1 MSKRNIPIFLFL
13 ALGLGVSCLTFGTIW
28 LIDQLS
34 SPTFS
39 SVKNPSAPEL
49 TDEKLTLLGD
59 TFSGYSTFRNQ
70 TFLEALKQAG
80 LNLRYEDEFDQTQ
93 RTERFNQGQSDL
105 LVTTLDQFLK
115 QKPQGKIVGLID
127 TTVGADAVILNTKKY
142 PNLKSMLALRQ
153 LVEEARNK
161 GKQFTIVFAG
171 DTPSEYLVQVLTTKF
186 EEFKLSDFQI
196 KKVADASEAWKL
208 LQDSNQNVAVAVLWE
223 PYVSQAR
230 HKGYTVV
237 LSSKDLPG
245 TIVDVIVASN
255 RLIESQPE
263 KISQLLTVYYRFIDT
278 NVRNAEQLQAQIAL
292 DGKLSSTDASAVLQ
306 GIDFFT
312 SVEADNWMKDGTLE
326 KRINSTAAVLALV
339 GKMNQ
344 VPQNSKE
351 MFTSQFMAK
360 AAQNTQNLI
369 QQVRIDNPELADRFA
384 GKGKAIAA
392 IPNFNPNQ
400 IATAPNI
407 GNLQQQGE
415 VKFTT
420 DSALLTD
427 KGKATLD
434 KLSREIAEFNEQT
447 IAVRVIGHTSKFG
460 EADFNQTLSQKRAQ
474 TVANYLRDRGLKHKI
489 VAVGKGSSQPLP
501 GVNPEDKRNQRT
513 EIRLVRIN

>member
-1 MSKRNIPIFLFL
+1 MSKRNVPIFIFL

-39 SVKNPSAPEL
+39 GVKNISATSF
-49 TDEKLTLLGD
+49 TDEQLTLLGD

-70 TFLEALKQAG
+70 AFLEALKQTG
-80 LNLRYEDEFDQTQ
+80 LNLRYEDEFDQTK

-127 TTVGADAVILNTKKY
+127 TTVGADAVVLNTKKY

-161 GKQFTIVFAG
+161 GEQFTIVFAG
-171 DTPSEYLVQVLTTKF
+171 DTPSEYLAQVLTTKF

-196 KKVADASEAWKL
+196 KKVADAVDAWKL

-230 HKGYTVV
+230 QKGYTVV
-237 LSSKDLPG
+237 LSSRDLPG
-245 TIVDVIVASN
+245 TIVDVIVASD
-255 RLIESQPE
+255 RLIELQPD

-278 NVRNAEQLQAQIAL
+278 NVRNAEKLQTQIAL
-292 DGKLSSTDASAVLQ
+292 DDKLSSTDANAVLQ

-312 SVEADNWMKDGTLE
+312 SVKADNWMKDGTLE
-326 KRINSTAAVLALV
+326 KRINSTAAVLVLL

-344 VPQNSKE
+344 IPQNPKE
-351 MFTSQFMAK
+351 LFTSQFIVE

-369 QQVRIDNPELADRFA
+369 QQVRVVNPELADRFA
-384 GKGKAIAA
+384 GKAKAI
-392 IPNFNPNQ
+392 IPSGNLNPNQ

-407 GNLQQQGE
+407 GNLQLQGE

-420 DSALLTD
+420 DSAQLTD
-427 KGKATLD
+427 KGKETLD

-489 VAVGKGSSQPLP
+489 VAVGKGSSQPLA
-501 GVNPEDKRNQRT
+501 GVHPEDKRNQRT
-513 EIRLVRIN
+513 EIRLVRVN